1 MRRVNPV
8 DWRTSRSCLGGCLYV
23 QAGRKDTEAALLV
36 MIGALTEGRKVVLT
50 VEKQPTGVAGILVNG
65 TANLRARGL
74 RP

>member
-1 MRRVNPV
+1 
-8 DWRTSRSCLGGCLYV
+8 
-23 QAGRKDTEAALLV
+23 